1 MRGTMGYISTQ
12 ITVSDKNYDE
22 MVKKAFE
29 KLNELQSNWWEFY
42 DKREWFDYVEEIY
55 YVTLFFMKYEGRR
68 NMCDHKWVH
77 FETRYLY
84 IDNYP
89 GSSQFKR
96 IDRFFCEKCCEEKVI
111 EKSCYDYE
119 DR

>member
-1 MRGTMGYISTQ
+1 MIKL
-12 ITVSDKNYDE
+12 ILE
-22 MVKKAFE
+22 EVKK
-29 KLNELQSNWWEFY
+29 
-42 DKREWFDYVEEIY
+42 
-55 YVTLFFMKYEGRR
+55 T

-89 GSSQFKR
+89 GSSKFKS
-96 IDRFFCEKCCEEKVI
+96 IERFFCEKCCKEKII

-119 DR
+119 DRHPEWFNWNNYERVSR